1 MQLNCGRKVLSEMKL
16 VTGIFLIVIK
26 KKKKNKNNNVQS
38 QDLYETYQKCQG
50 SEPVMNLSQEEA
62 QISLLYS

>member
-1 MQLNCGRKVLSEMKL
+1 MKL

-26 KKKKNKNNNVQS
+26 KKQKNKNNNVQS

>member
-26 KKKKNKNNNVQS
+26 KKQNKNNNVQS